1 MTKKILKGLQLAEKL
16 IDDNNYE
23 EASKVARKA
32 LEEDPESFDALLIN
46 SEIDTKLKRYDSAL
60 TNAIKALIEAEA
72 KDDKE
77 LIAKAYKQKST
88 SYFKLKCFY
97 EALQQILF
105 AEKISP
111 DNSEIALYK
120 SMIVNKYSKKS
131 GKTKE
136 EIAEIEKS
144 IKEGYY
150 QAPVSAKKKAK
161 IEAAAKAAAKAAKPK
176 AGPTPQ
182 VSSKPVPKIEEIHDE
197 KPAPTK
203 TKTAAAPKPAA
214 APAPK
219 ATPVAPTPKPIAKQN
234 LRTDWFD
241 TDNEVS
247 IQVFVKFIQKESVK
261 AEIKETLINF
271 KFADKNKFEYEYSIP
286 QLFSKVDVAK
296 SSYRVFG
303 TKLEITLV
311 KATKEKWEKLSIADS
326 SETEAEKQGEVF
338 SYPTSGH
345 RKIDW
350 SEIEKEVGDEDDMD
364 TDSPDYFFKK
374 LYKDADPDT
383 QRAMLKSYQESNGTA
398 LSTDWKDV
406 SSKFYEPVPED
417 KYKDKDD
424 K

>member
-1 MTKKILKGLQLAEKL
+1 MAKKILKGLQLAEKL

-46 SEIDTKLKRYDSAL
+46 SEIDTKLKKYDSAL

-72 KDDKE
+72 KNDKE

-111 DNSEIALYK
+111 DNSEISLYK

-161 IEAAAKAAAKAAKPK
+161 VEAAAKAAKPK
-176 AGPTPQ
+176 AGPTPP
-182 VSSKPVPKIEEIHDE
+182 VSSKPPPKIEEIHDE
-197 KPAPTK
+197 KPTPTK
-203 TKTAAAPKPAA
+203 TKTAAAPKPA
-214 APAPK
+214 PVPK
-219 ATPVAPTPKPIAKQN
+219 AAPVAPKPKPTAKQN

-247 IQVFVKFIQKESVK
+247 IQVFIKFIQKESVK
-261 AEIKETLINF
+261 AEIKESSISF
-271 KFADKNKFEYEYSIP
+271 KFADKNKFEYEYTLP

-303 TKLEITLV
+303 TKLEITLI
-311 KATKEKWEKLSIADS
+311 KAIKEKWDKLSIADN
-326 SETEAEKQGEVF
+326 SETEAEKQDEVF

-345 RKIDW
+345 KKIDW
-350 SEIEKEVGDEDDMD
+350 SEIEKEVGEEDDMD